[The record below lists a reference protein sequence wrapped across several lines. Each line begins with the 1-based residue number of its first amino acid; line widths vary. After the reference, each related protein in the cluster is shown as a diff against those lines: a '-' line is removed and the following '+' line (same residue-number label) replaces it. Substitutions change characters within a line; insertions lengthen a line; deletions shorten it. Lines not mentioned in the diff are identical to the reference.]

1 MTLKNIVKLSLLSLL
16 LNSSAVFAADNSAI
30 VGKWDIDL
38 NFQGQSV
45 TISITITENGDEL
58 GGTWVGPQNT
68 LPLSDVSFVGD
79 TLSFSRETQRGASQI
94 SLKLEGNTLTGSLT
108 TPQGDL
114 PIVAK
119 KST

>member
-1 MTLKNIVKLSLLSLL
+1 MTLKNIFKLTVLSLL
-16 LNSSAVFAADNSAI
+16 LNSSSAFAADNSAV
-30 VGKWDIDL
+30 VGKWDIEL
-38 NFQGQSV
+38 NFQGQGV

-79 TLSFSRETQRGASQI
+79 TLSFSRQTQRGVSQL
-94 SLKLEGNTLTGSLT
+94 SLKLEGNTLSGNLS